1 MEISLESLCVD
12 LGAQDPENQTLFSS
26 HTFLGQIRDFAQPG
40 LVNNTYL
47 FNPRFHTMFESFVP
61 HISFLNSYQLGKLP
75 VRKTSLF
82 GF

>member
-1 MEISLESLCVD
+1 MEIRLENLYVD
-12 LGAQDPENQTLFSS
+12 LVAQDPENQTLFSS
-26 HTFLGQIRDFAQPG
+26 HTFLGQIRDFAQLG

-47 FNPRFHTMFESFVP
+47 FNPRFHTMFESFIP
-61 HISFLNSYQLGKLP
+61 HVTFLNSHQLGQLP

>member
-1 MEISLESLCVD
+1 MEISLENLYVD
-12 LGAQDPENQTLFSS
+12 LGAQDPENQTLLSS
-26 HTFLGQIRDFAQPG
+26 HTFLGKIRDCAHPG

-47 FNPRFHTMFESFVP
+47 FNPRFHTMFESFIP
-61 HISFLNSYQLGKLP
+61 HVTFLNSYQLGQLP